1 MIESRAVVIFWLI
14 IAFMLKGMA
23 FYNLTCFWIGDR
35 IDKKELKKIVMFTII
50 ATIGIFPAFNISV
63 IIIADVIC
71 IVISSFFMC
80 TDFAVK
86 MYSIIN
92 MIIIFATVDII
103 VDLFRYKSMSIPFL
117 VCCVVLYIVSVILRE
132 KSAVNIM
139 FGDIKSSIFI
149 LFVEI
154 LLILSYI
161 VILKNII
168 NNNGDVYLWNA
179 ILLIS
184 QLSLLAL
191 YNLVLFYYEKS
202 KSEEIIHN
210 QNYMYKNQINLLNE
224 YYDEI
229 RAIKHDMNNEMI
241 AIYNLVKDCDANK
254 IEQAVA
260 RINKYIESDYLK
272 RKIINTGN
280 TEIDGIINYKCAQA
294 EKKNINCNLNIEIPS
309 DMAISMFNISIVLG
323 NLFDNAIEALDGM
336 DDKWIKV
343 IMSYKKENLIIAMSN
358 PYRGEITRYKD
369 GYKTKKENKTEHGY
383 GLRNIKTI
391 VNKCDGTIIIDS
403 SNNVFDVN
411 IALPIRL

>member
-1 MIESRAVVIFWLI
+1 
-14 IAFMLKGMA
+14 
-23 FYNLTCFWIGDR
+23 
-35 IDKKELKKIVMFTII
+35 
-50 ATIGIFPAFNISV
+50 
-63 IIIADVIC
+63 
-71 IVISSFFMC
+71 MC

-103 VDLFRYKSMSIPFL
+103 VDLFRYKSMSFPFL

-294 EKKNINCNLNIEIPS
+294 EKEDIKCDLNIEIPS
-309 DMAISMFNISIVLG
+309 DMVMPMFNISIVLG

-358 PYRGEITRYKD
+358 PYQGEIVKYKG
-369 GYKTKKENKTEHGY
+369 GYKTNKENKLEHGY

-391 VNKCDGTIIIDS
+391 VNKCGGTVMIDS
-403 SNNVFDVN
+403 NNNVFDIH
-411 IALPIRL
+411 IAIPVRL